1 MAQRTLTYPRLW
13 EAITSGLATNMLEG
27 GGVNDGW
34 ERNFGYHEYVD
45 NGSSMNIRRGGDP
58 IIIYAFHVSA
68 ELCARE
74 YRARGQAGGWWRQ
87 E

>member
-58 IIIYAFHVSA
+58 IIIYHSMCQQN
-68 ELCARE
+68 CARGSIVPE
-74 YRARGQAGGWWRQ
+74 GKQEDGGGKN
-87 E
+87 